1 MEKDQED
8 FGLVLEKY
16 EGNIMFIINNS
27 NDDKQATEIG
37 YSRSLTKKDTIKKAQ
52 NSAVPLTK
60 LRDGSSPMIST

>member
-37 YSRSLTKKDTIKKAQ
+37 YSRSLTKKDTIKKA
-52 NSAVPLTK
+52 
-60 LRDGSSPMIST
+60 